1 MTDVVHVALVEKHA
15 AKQSPSRIE
24 ELVNIFIQAT
34 RVRLAYLLLA
44 KLLLLTRAP
53 DGDWVLG
60 HGFDSVNSDTGTA
73 MEYRQCCG

>member
-1 MTDVVHVALVEKHA
+1 MADGVHAALVEKHA

-34 RVRLAYLLLA
+34 RVSSTYSLMFTV
-44 KLLLLTRAP
+44 LTHVP

-60 HGFDSVNSDTGTA
+60 HGFNSMISGVGTA
-73 MEYRQCCG
+73 M